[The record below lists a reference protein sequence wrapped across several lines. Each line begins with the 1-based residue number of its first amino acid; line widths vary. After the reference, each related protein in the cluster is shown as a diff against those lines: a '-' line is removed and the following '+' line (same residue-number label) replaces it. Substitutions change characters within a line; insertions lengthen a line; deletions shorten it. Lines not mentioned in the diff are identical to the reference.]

1 MTRPRIFAALL
12 LALLLAACSA
22 TVQEHGQ
29 RLNPQDLAALEPGVT
44 TKEEVAQILGS
55 PSTVDP
61 FDPNTWV
68 YVSQKMRKVSFRSD
82 LADQTVL
89 VLRFDED
96 GVLRK
101 VERRGLEQAAR
112 IEPLPDRTPTRG
124 AELSLFEQLIGN
136 IGRFPTAGSR
146 RP

>member
-1 MTRPRIFAALL
+1 MTRSRARVALV
-12 LALLLAACSA
+12 LALLLAACTT

-44 TKEEVAQILGS
+44 TKEEVEQLLGS

-61 FDPNTWV
+61 FDPNTWI
-68 YVSQKMRKVSFRSD
+68 YVSQKVEKVAFRTD

-89 VLRFDED
+89 VLRFDDE

-112 IEPLPDRTPTRG
+112 IEPLADRTPTRG

-136 IGRFPTAGSR
+136 IGRFPRGGSS